1 MLAALLVAI
10 WAMAMRRKRAAFG
23 AASVAAVGALLVC
36 SSVFSLQYAAWLLP
50 WAAVAWVEGDRRH
63 FWVVASI
70 ELLTA
75 ILFVVYEPQRVA
87 LAQALLVARSLLV
100 IALPVMWFFGER
112 YGPASNAPVSAEG
125 SVTGKRQTNR

>member
-1 MLAALLVAI
+1 
-10 WAMAMRRKRAAFG
+10 MRRDPVTAVGLAAAFG
-23 AASVAAVGALLVC
+23 LFALT
-36 SSVFSLQYAAWLLP
+36 FR
-50 WAAVAWVEGDRRH
+50 GDRRH

-100 IALPVMWFFGER
+100 IALPVIWLFGER